1 MTISTVCTYV
11 SHPHD
16 LDSKSHLE
24 LIFLRKYDWKQMK
37 YTSIHIREWV
47 IFIVEDLTVT
57 LKCSQQYNIY
67 MYGTYD
73 ILNISVHKELY
84 SIQQFVIKFVSDLR
98 QVGDFLRV
106 FRFLPPIKLT
116 ATK

>member
-1 MTISTVCTYV
+1 MKMFFFIFFLFCAGVIFF
-11 SHPHD
+11 
-16 LDSKSHLE
+16 LHLE

-57 LKCSQQYNIY
+57 LKCRQQYNIY